1 MLLFLNDIAGSEILL
16 ILVFILIFFGS
27 KSIPGIARTMGKT
40 IRQIKDASQEVQNE
54 IKKSGMN
61 IKKDMDLSSLIRETA
76 DDIRKPLDQMAVDV
90 NEAMESTSKPY
101 STPRQLPKKEETS
114 EGEVANKVDVIPPES
129 IEPAEPIVP
138 TVPVEP
144 TAPKKPTSEPSNS

>member
-40 IRQIKDASQEVQNE
+40 MRQIKDASQEVQNE

-61 IKKDMDLSSLIRETA
+61 IKKDMDLSSIVRETA

-90 NEAMESTSKPY
+90 NEAIDSSRRPY
-101 STPRQLPKKEETS
+101 TPPRPVSSEVLAENETIK
-114 EGEVANKVDVIPPES
+114 KVDIVPPE
-129 IEPAEPIVP
+129 PINPP
-138 TVPVEP
+138 T
-144 TAPKKPTSEPSNS
+144 EPSNSPSK